1 MSNYRGYSIAGGTYF
16 FTLAL
21 ANRQSTLLTDQIEML
36 RAAYQRTNALHPFT
50 TIAICILPD
59 HIHAIWQLPPDDAN
73 FALRWRMIKSQFSR
87 QLPINQQRS
96 DSKAKRREKGIWQRR
111 FWEHQIRDDNDLQ
124 RHVDY
129 IHYNPVKHGYVQRVR
144 DWEYSSF
151 QRYVKQ
157 GHYPIDWGG
166 SVYIKSGDFGE

>member
-1 MSNYRGYSIAGGTYF
+1 
-16 FTLAL
+16 LAH
-21 ANRQSTLLTDQIEML
+21 DQ
-36 RAAYQRTNALHPFT
+36 
-50 TIAICILPD
+50 
-59 HIHAIWQLPPDDAN
+59 
-73 FALRWRMIKSQFSR
+73 KSVFK

-96 DSKAKRREKGIWQRR
+96 NSKAKRREKGIWQRR